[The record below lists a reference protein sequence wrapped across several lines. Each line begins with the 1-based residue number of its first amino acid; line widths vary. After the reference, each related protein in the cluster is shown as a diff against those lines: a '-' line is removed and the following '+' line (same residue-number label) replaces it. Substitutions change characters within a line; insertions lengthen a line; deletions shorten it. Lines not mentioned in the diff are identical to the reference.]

1 MEQVENGHQDIVI
14 MILRSCFDSGL
25 DLENCIGIRVKMS
38 FLRSAVKEESAI
50 EIFCIDL
57 DSAKFGTRICNN

>member
-14 MILRSCFDSGL
+14 MILRSAFDGGS

-38 FLRSAVKEESAI
+38 SLRSAVKEESAI
-50 EIFCIDL
+50 EIL
-57 DSAKFGTRICNN
+57 ASV